1 MADLTPQRATRLV
14 RFAAWATGFAVVVW
28 FALAWISSEIRVIRA
43 QSPWSD
49 DPPDLFVSLAVLIVG
64 FVGLLTFIRVQRHA
78 RLSVMPAATADDAL
92 RGLIV
97 ALGVTAIAEAAQAA
111 AALDGANRANWGPAT
126 VWLGLW
132 LAASLLTVAIAAVVT
147 GVAAARTAAWRG
159 AARGEARDSFDDIIG
174 WVLEL
179 GESPIP
185 RRLGARR
192 LQPPARWLAS
202 GLDSWRFSP
211 RRHRWLFA
219 LVVAA
224 AFGTAFSAAQLI
236 AEGPPPSVAQAFLV
250 LAIFGAFGAAAV
262 LGGWIAFGSY
272 LRLVR
277 RA

>member
-1 MADLTPQRATRLV
+1 MSDLTPRQATRLL

-28 FALAWISSEIRVIRA
+28 FALAWISSEIQVLRA

-78 RLSVMPAATADDAL
+78 RLAVMPAATADDAL

-97 ALGVTAIAEAAQAA
+97 ALGVTAIAEAAQVA
-111 AALDGANRANWGPAT
+111 AALDGFNRANWGPAT
-126 VWLGLW
+126 VWLGIW
-132 LAASLLTVAIAAVVT
+132 LVASMLTVGIAAVVT
-147 GVAAARTAAWRG
+147 GVAAARTAGWRR
-159 AARGEARDSFDDIIG
+159 AARTESRDAFDDIIG

-185 RRLGARR
+185 QRLGARR
-192 LQPPARWLAS
+192 LQPLARWLAA
-202 GLDSWRFSP
+202 GLDAWPFSP

-219 LVVAA
+219 LVVAI
-224 AFGTAFSAAQLI
+224 AFGTAFSAAHLV
-236 AEGPPPSVAQAFLV
+236 AEGPPPSVAQAV
-250 LAIFGAFGAAAV
+250 VVWVIFGGVGAAAV

>member
-1 MADLTPQRATRLV
+1 MADLMTQQATRLI

-28 FALAWISSEIRVIRA
+28 LSLAWASSEIRSVRM

-78 RLSVMPAATADDAL
+78 RQPDMPAATADDAL
-92 RGLIV
+92 RGLVV
-97 ALGVTAIAEAAQAA
+97 ALGVTAVAA
-111 AALDGANRANWGPAT
+111 AAMAAATLDGAHRADWGPAT
-126 VWLGLW
+126 LWLGLW

-147 GVAAARTAAWRG
+147 GIAATRTAAWRR
-159 AARGEARDSFDDIIG
+159 AARGESRDAFDDIIG

-192 LQPPARWLAS
+192 LERPARWLAA

-219 LVVAA
+219 TVVAI
-224 AFGTAFSAAQLI
+224 AFGTAFSAAHLV
-236 AEGPPPSVAQAFLV
+236 AEGPPPGIGQAFV
-250 LAIFGAFGAAAV
+250 VWAIYGAFGAAAV
-262 LGGWIAFGSY
+262 LGGWIAFGGY